1 MNTSGSR
8 NYRILK
14 NTYGSGDF
22 TSTEY
27 AIRNDEM
34 GVRSEVID
42 NRHEA
47 LPNGRT
53 IYVNTTASGRLTIE
67 QAEAFVGMIQ
77 LAIDDAK
84 QRLD

>member
-1 MNTSGSR
+1 MNTPESR

-14 NTYGSGDF
+14 NTYGSEDF
-22 TSTEY
+22 TRTEY

-34 GVRSEVID
+34 GVRSEVVD
-42 NRHEA
+42 NRHES

-53 IYVNTTASGRLTIE
+53 IYVNTTVSGRLTIE
-67 QAEAFVGMIQ
+67 QAEAFVGLIQ

-84 QRLD
+84 QRVA